1 MTEESAEFWA
11 AYQPGMRDTEHALGS
26 PEFFADT
33 ERERYAREAHIPG
46 VVRFGDWAGKDVLE
60 VGCGIGTDGIQFAR
74 AGARYTG
81 VDRSPTALELAQRR
95 FALEDRPAEFHSV
108 ALPKLDFAPE
118 SFDLVYCHGVIHHIE
133 ATAEAVEEFRRV
145 LRPGGQALVMLYHRG
160 SVNYRLSILVVRRLL
175 AGLLMSRRAAGIVAR
190 ATGEDPAVIEGHR
203 TLLREHGLGYL
214 TDTSL
219 FLSNNT
225 DGPGNP
231 LSKVY
236 SGAEAEAL
244 CSRFTS
250 VTTEVRYLNARLY
263 PGGAR
268 LGASRL
274 GRALGRRWGWHLYV
288 RAVK

>member
-1 MTEESAEFWA
+1 VTDFWTD
-11 AYQPGMRDTEHALGS
+11 YQPGMRDTQHELGS
-26 PEFFADT
+26 PEFFAET
-33 ERERYAREAHIPG
+33 ERVRYERESHIPG
-46 VVRFGDWAGKDVLE
+46 IVRFDEWAGKDVLE

-81 VDRSPTALELAQRR
+81 LDRSPTALEQARRR
-95 FALEDRPAEFHSV
+95 FELEGREGQFRPVELPALDV
-108 ALPKLDFAPE
+108 ADE

-133 ATAEAVEEFRRV
+133 QTAEAVEEFRRV
-145 LRPGGQALVMLYHRG
+145 LRPGGTALVMLYHRG
-160 SVNYRLSILVVRRLL
+160 SLNYRLSILVVRRLL
-175 AGLLMSRRAAGIVAR
+175 AGLLLSKRAARVVER

-203 TLLREHGLGYL
+203 ALLHEHGLGYL
-214 TDTSL
+214 TDTQL

-236 SGAEAEAL
+236 SRQEAEEL
-244 CSRFTS
+244 FSGFSTVETRVRF
-250 VTTEVRYLNARLY
+250 LNARLY

-268 LGASRL
+268 LTATRV
-274 GRALGRRWGWHLYV
+274 GRVLDQKWGWHLYV